1 MEGKL
6 GDNTELLELS
16 IRVFSAN
23 PRLEN
28 PEESTT
34 TGTTHWKNFACFST
48 FDRRMSG
55 HGNFFN
61 FTNHVYE

>member
-55 HGNFFN
+55 QS
-61 FTNHVYE
+61 